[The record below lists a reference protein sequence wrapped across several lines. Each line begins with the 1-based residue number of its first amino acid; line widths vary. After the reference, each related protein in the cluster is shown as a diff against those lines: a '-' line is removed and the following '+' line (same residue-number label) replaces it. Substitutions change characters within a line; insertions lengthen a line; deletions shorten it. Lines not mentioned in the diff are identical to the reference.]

1 MREKKR
7 EREKGGGDECVLTV
21 VALCIALL
29 RLFVLAKHAIF
40 AERRLY
46 VCSSHELK
54 YPSTRF
60 LCCVS
65 FVSRIFHSLVG
76 VKNLFIYE

>member
-1 MREKKR
+1 M
-7 EREKGGGDECVLTV
+7 LTV

-29 RLFVLAKHAIF
+29 RLLVFAKHAIF

-54 YPSTRF
+54 YPSTCF
-60 LCCVS
+60 LCSVS
-65 FVSRIFHSLVG
+65 FVSRTFHPLVG
-76 VKNLFIYE
+76 VKNLFIYELNV